1 MAKKLALDGGLAI
14 LCCLLVF
21 TLGGEWCWVL
31 SDLVFL
37 VESPRL
43 PIPAVDMI
51 GPEVSAFTTV
61 LQNYLRSAFSA
72 SSVKSKRVSDLK

>member
-1 MAKKLALDGGLAI
+1 MVGLPSFAAF
-14 LCCLLVF
+14 LVF
-21 TLGGEWCWVL
+21 TLGGGWCWVL

-61 LQNYLRSAFSA
+61 LQNCLRSAFSA

>member
-1 MAKKLALDGGLAI
+1 M
-14 LCCLLVF
+14 
-21 TLGGEWCWVL
+21 

-37 VESPRL
+37 VESPWL

-61 LQNYLRSAFSA
+61 LQNCLRSAFSA